1 MAPRNPNQPDT
12 PADVT
17 VRNAELQYINF
28 EGRATR
34 FKPAGE
40 SSRGFRLMLPEDVA
54 RDMADAGWNVK
65 ETKPWREASVEEV
78 ENFVPRPFLDVK
90 VNFEYESKAPQIQLV
105 TGEVRTLLSR
115 DTAFI
120 VDQSDIVKIDLII
133 NASYYDFGGN
143 QGFAAY
149 LKKAYITIQEDDL
162 EQDYAH
168 IPLAGTTRI
177 A

>member
-1 MAPRNPNQPDT
+1 MAKPPPGVTT
-12 PADVT
+12 PGDVT
-17 VRNAELQYINF
+17 VRDAELQYINF

-40 SSRGFRLMLPEDVA
+40 SSRGFRLILPEDVA
-54 RDMADAGWNVK
+54 QDMADVGWNVK
-65 ETKPWREASVEEV
+65 KTRPHRDATPEEI
-78 ENFVPRPFLDVK
+78 ENFDPRPFLDVK
-90 VNFEYESKAPQIQLV
+90 VNFEYESMAPQIQLV
-105 TGEVRTLLSR
+105 TGDVRTLLSR

-120 VDQSDIVKIDLII
+120 VDQSDIVKVDLII

-162 EQDYAH
+162 EKDYAH

-177 A
+177 S